1 MPYATPKDVLDRH
14 PLKRIAEVTG
24 RTDEKVEKRY
34 LNVAVEDASSE
45 IDSYVGKVYPLPL
58 ASPPPVL
65 KRICVD
71 IAVYRLMSLLD
82 KESVED
88 ARRRYEDALKWL
100 QELAAGLIELEG
112 VTDLASGNN
121 QVSFTA
127 PGRVFDA
134 DGLKGFL

>member
-14 PLKRIAEVTG
+14 PLQRIAEVT
-24 RTDEKVEKRY
+24 DQDAEKVQKRRVG
-34 LNVAVEDASSE
+34 VAVEDASSE
-45 IDSYVGKVYPLPL
+45 IDSYIGKVYPLPL

-71 IAVYRLMSLLD
+71 IAVYRMMSLLD

-88 ARRRYEDALKWL
+88 ARRRYEDAIKWL
-100 QELAAGLIELEG
+100 QDIAAGLVELEG

-121 QVSFTA
+121 IVSFTA
-127 PGRVFDA
+127 PERVFNA
-134 DGLKGFL
+134 DGLKGYL